1 MKNKKSKGRKFGLA
15 GLLQKGNGF
24 GQRGA
29 VNRQKLNLIFKY
41 LQL

>member
-1 MKNKKSKGRKFGLA
+1 MKNIKSKGRKFGLA

-24 GQRGA
+24 GRRGT
-29 VNRQKLNLIFKY
+29 NRQTLNLIFKY